1 MNHPQSLEISN
12 LVIQD
17 STDNHIEEDDEGG
30 DNEVVNEVT
39 NNECSLRVQH
49 ELLYKEASI
58 TTSTSSVLLMKY
70 AMKHKLSI
78 KALTD
83 LLQIAKL
90 HCSSPNNIP
99 SSLFHFK
106 NTVKGF
112 SVPSKVPLLL

>member
-83 LLQIAKL
+83 LLQIVKL